1 LAKIQIQLLSVDGTM
16 RVSGALKAKAFLQNM
31 VLEDSRLHSNDLDS
45 NPDNSST
52 SKNENQIRIVRLMEA
67 KENFQKMIEI
77 EYSKET
83 NGDQNVE
90 IYIHSFIVVGSVSYL
105 LEIANFFIPDQQGK
119 KIILRRL
126 YPVHLL

>member
-1 LAKIQIQLLSVDGTM
+1 
-16 RVSGALKAKAFLQNM
+16 M